1 MPGTAAAEADFPAP
15 TAQADS
21 GKAYLVRPR
30 PPPAPCPRPGSPP
43 LGEGRVHARS
53 QGLASGCPV
62 VEDGGPEHLRE
73 HLHGVLRGVLVGLGL
88 PVPLL
93 RAADSGWRWP
103 PPSGRPGGEC
113 RRRGRGLT
121 AVLQE
126 KHKINN
132 MLETLLTAMIKTKPE
147 RPIQFLIDSLTFDD
161 PDDAIQD
168 SATGLNRYRLKKLT
182 EVFRNMDKDESGNID
197 FTEMKAYGS
206 KFGLA
211 ALSEEELKDIFRE
224 FDASG
229 DHKVSLGEFVLFFS
243 RTLKEVEQEE
253 FDNTIKSMLV

>member
-1 MPGTAAAEADFPAP
+1 MPAP
-15 TAQADS
+15 RAGAD
-21 GKAYLVRPR
+21 
-30 PPPAPCPRPGSPP
+30 
-43 LGEGRVHARS
+43 
-53 QGLASGCPV
+53 
-62 VEDGGPEHLRE
+62 
-73 HLHGVLRGVLVGLGL
+73 L
-88 PVPLL
+88 P
-93 RAADSGWRWP
+93 
-103 PPSGRPGGEC
+103 
-113 RRRGRGLT
+113 

-126 KHKINN
+126 KHKINS

-147 RPIQFLIDSLTFDD
+147 RPFQYLIDSLTFDD

-197 FTEMKAYGS
+197 FAEMKAYGS

>member
-1 MPGTAAAEADFPAP
+1 MAP
-15 TAQADS
+15 S
-21 GKAYLVRPR
+21 
-30 PPPAPCPRPGSPP
+30 
-43 LGEGRVHARS
+43 
-53 QGLASGCPV
+53 
-62 VEDGGPEHLRE
+62 
-73 HLHGVLRGVLVGLGL
+73 
-88 PVPLL
+88 L
-93 RAADSGWRWP
+93 RAA
-103 PPSGRPGGEC
+103 GRRVPAPRAGPD
-113 RRRGRGLT
+113 LP

-197 FTEMKAYGS
+197 FAEMKAYGS